1 MAKVKIEVSTK
12 NISYYNLNGKKKD
25 NTGYDFIDL
34 RTLVNIEKIGI
45 AKEGEYDF
53 SAENISAKERLYRY
67 QQANLNGF
75 DLDYCRTVRDRY
87 SFIPISKLYSDLW
100 SINVNDTVLNSS
112 ETLISPKQTLARVYP
127 QLRRKQ
133 RGRPV
138 VDWTLFRDNKDIRDL
153 EEFAYR
159 VATIG
164 NYMPVPSKE
173 QLILNRIFCERFDKL
188 LVEIK
193 KYLVANEKHISF
205 SMEIIDWLNIY
216 KANTKP
222 WEYFVDSNYLKRS
235 FVNDEY
241 EIIGFD
247 GTLSQLSAMIY
258 NRSVVMMEEY
268 DRRIYKNSKPR

>member
-12 NISYYNLNGKKKD
+12 NISYYNLNRKKKD

-45 AKEGEYDF
+45 VKEGEYDF

-268 DRRIYKNSKPR
+268 DRRIYKNRKPR